1 MRISIQ
7 RGSQSALRFPVYPR
21 RHKHM
26 KADCVD
32 TVAQSCPDSVKL
44 CAVLLC
50 LSSRLYV
57 NWRFMR
63 GIEAQFLALQKGF
76 TELIPQHLLKPFD
89 HKELEVYILR
99 ACDFGIKSRC
109 TVLCACTPAAPVSS
123 TFSNVLLLWH
133 QRTAV
138 LTLELHPCLIEAGH
152 PPTIGGSPE
161 MFFGFLKKK
170 KKTYYWY
177 SVLNFILCLSRLN
190 GLWRVC
196 SEKEHRL
203 QRRRLNMKVIFSTTR
218 FTDAGPL
225 NNTLPIGWHL
235 CPMHAEATGVSD
247 HR

>member
-1 MRISIQ
+1 
-7 RGSQSALRFPVYPR
+7 
-21 RHKHM
+21 M
-26 KADCVD
+26 KADGVD
-32 TVAQSCPDSVKL
+32 TVVQSCPDSVKL
-44 CAVLLC
+44 FAVLLC

-109 TVLCACTPAAPVSS
+109 TGFICLCTCSS
-123 TFSNVLLLWH
+123 CQLNVQQLPLLLRH

-161 MFFGFLKKK
+161 MFFGFLKKT
-170 KKTYYWY
+170 KTYYWY

-196 SEKEHRL
+196 SETEHRL
-203 QRRRLNMKVIFSTTR
+203 QRRK
-218 FTDAGPL
+218 
-225 NNTLPIGWHL
+225 
-235 CPMHAEATGVSD
+235 
-247 HR
+247 